1 MTSLIKTFKN
11 HKLYHE
17 YINLTPNKHL
27 KKTKKIDVIFTKVLT
42 KYSTEYNNS
51 IFIQKMCQML
61 GMDKRDMFSFFIELI
76 SFNDTNKIINILE
89 EYDISKLDVNRI
101 YRYIEK
107 YTKENASGI
116 SDNDIEEYEN
126 EDLLDE

>member
-1 MTSLIKTFKN
+1 
-11 HKLYHE
+11 
-17 YINLTPNKHL
+17 
-27 KKTKKIDVIFTKVLT
+27 
-42 KYSTEYNNS
+42 
-51 IFIQKMCQML
+51 MCQML